1 MKKPILLISLL
12 VAVLTAAAQG
22 NNTRMGGDDGDYQSL
37 AERVAKIE
45 KKNDMFNVYFNYA
58 ASAQLK
64 DDGEKWTSGFANK
77 DLRFEIKGNLTDKI
91 FYRLRHRLNRSNA
104 AKGEDNFA
112 KATDFMMVGY
122 HLNDKLTFL
131 GGKMGQIWGG
141 YEYDEN
147 PMYIYQYS
155 DLLDHMD
162 IFHTG
167 FVASY
172 KPVPTQEIALEV
184 CDASNGK
191 LEEDYGGYVVTFG
204 ESFKPLE
211 QANHPLTFIANW
223 NGSFFGDKLQTRWAW
238 GIQTLAKGTYSRE
251 LTLGQRL
258 NLPKL
263 QWYLDYVACFD
274 DMDRLG
280 IATADLVSFY
290 RADFD
295 YFYSNRFYYPNS
307 TLRCGKVHY
316 YSFTTKLNWQ
326 FAPHWNLMVK
336 SSFVNASKKNAEM
349 FKNYRRSLSGI
360 ASLEYYPD
368 KTQDLRVFL
377 AYLGQKVDY
386 TEKSTLTDYNTNRFE
401 LGFMYRIKCY

>member
-1 MKKPILLISLL
+1 
-12 VAVLTAAAQG
+12 
-22 NNTRMGGDDGDYQSL
+22 
-37 AERVAKIE
+37 
-45 KKNDMFNVYFNYA
+45 
-58 ASAQLK
+58 
-64 DDGEKWTSGFANK
+64 
-77 DLRFEIKGNLTDKI
+77 
-91 FYRLRHRLNRSNA
+91 
-104 AKGEDNFA
+104 
-112 KATDFMMVGY
+112 
-122 HLNDKLTFL
+122 
-131 GGKMGQIWGG
+131 
-141 YEYDEN
+141 
-147 PMYIYQYS
+147 
-155 DLLDHMD
+155 
-162 IFHTG
+162 
-167 FVASY
+167 
-172 KPVPTQEIALEV
+172 V

-204 ESFKPLE
+204 ERFKPLE

-223 NGSFFGDKLQTRWAW
+223 NGSFIGDKLQTRWAW
-238 GIQTLAKGTYSRE
+238 GIQTLAKSTYSRV
-251 LTLGQRL
+251 LTLGQGL
-258 NLPKL
+258 NLPKRK
-263 QWYLDYVACFD
+263 WYLDYVASFD

-326 FAPHWNLMVK
+326 FAPHWNLMLK

-360 ASLEYYPD
+360 TSLEYYPD
-368 KTQDLRVFL
+368 KTQDFRVFL

-386 TEKSTLTDYNTNRFE
+386 TGKSTLTDYNTNRFE